1 MTTDPIRRRA
11 ACSCGALSITCTGA
25 PVRVSVCHCLACRVR
40 TGSAFGW
47 QARWPDDAVRIEGA
61 ATEWTRTGDEGSRI
75 TYRFCPV
82 CGRTVYYTNEG
93 EPGFVA
99 VPAGGFADVD
109 FPAPTVSVY
118 DPARVAPWLTITAE
132 PLERL
137 G

>member
-1 MTTDPIRRRA
+1 MTIRTA
-11 ACSCGALSITCTGA
+11 SCSCGGLTARCEGD
-25 PVRVSVCHCLACRVR
+25 PVRVSVCHCLACKVR

-47 QARWPDDAVRIEGA
+47 QARWPEDRVTIAGA
-61 ATEWTRTGDEGSRI
+61 RSEWRRVGDEGSTC
-75 TYRFCPV
+75 TYAFCPV
-82 CGRTVYYTNEG
+82 CGRTVVWRNSG
-93 EPGFVA
+93 QPGCVV

-118 DPARVAPWLTITAE
+118 DAARRCAWVGIETE